1 MGPPPELQRL
11 RHAMDAINERLV
23 ATLHERARLCRAIG
37 ACKRARGLP
46 AIDAAREDA
55 MLAQLVRDLPAD
67 GFDKDQLTAILR
79 AVFAASRDVVA
90 NG

>member
-1 MGPPPELQRL
+1 MSQPLDLPQMRKE
-11 RHAMDAINERLV
+11 MDAINHRLV

-37 ACKRARGLP
+37 AWKRAQGLP

-55 MLAQLVRDLPAD
+55 MLAQLVRDLPGD
-67 GFDKDQLTAILR
+67 GFDEDQLTAILR

-90 NG
+90 DG